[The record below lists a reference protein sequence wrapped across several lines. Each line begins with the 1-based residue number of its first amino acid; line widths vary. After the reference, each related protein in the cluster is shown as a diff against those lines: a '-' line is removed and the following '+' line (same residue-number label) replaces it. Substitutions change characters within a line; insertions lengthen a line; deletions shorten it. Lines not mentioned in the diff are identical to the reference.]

1 MQVVTKDGTSAGLRC
16 GYVVNGGGPW
26 AADIASLAGTVLSH
40 LDWESHLANVGY
52 FPGLHV

>member
-1 MQVVTKDGTSAGLRC
+1 MVTKDGTSAGLRC

>member
-40 LDWESHLANVGY
+40 LANVGY